1 MKVLLI
7 PSSYPTRRE
16 NWQGNYVHEFSRS
29 LALGHDVTVV
39 YPQQLGR
46 PGVGDEPFF
55 TDELLGPRIRL
66 VNYTYPHLA
75 KTWMLSYLGAFKKVW
90 RRLRREWRPDV
101 VFAHIVM
108 PAGPAALLAG
118 RLLGVPVILTEHW
131 GPAGDWL
138 KEPPVPRG
146 LMRAVVENTYRRV
159 DYLTAVSDSLAGEI
173 EAVYGASADGKL
185 DYPIDCEVFRPDG
198 AGAAGGPRRVLCVTR
213 GHFDPRKGVP
223 NLLAAWEMVARRTNG
238 SAVLDVI
245 GPDVEL
251 LAPRVAELGLGG
263 TVNLLPWVPAPELAS
278 LMRRSALVVIP
289 SVYETFG
296 RSGAEALACGVPV
309 VATDCGGPREYVG
322 EGTGLL
328 VPKEEPAALAEAVL
342 AGLRRENFLP
352 PEELA
357 RRTRERFA
365 HEVICRRFTEVAEG
379 LLGKKMKKVKNQ
391 PGATTSR

>member
-7 PSSYPTRRE
+7 PSSYPTPRE
-16 NWQGNYVHEFSRS
+16 NWQGNYVHEFARS

-55 TDELLGPRIRL
+55 TDEMLEPRIRL

-75 KTWMLSYLGAFKKVW
+75 KSWMLSYLGAFRKVW

-118 RLLGVPVILTEHW
+118 RLLGAPVILTEHW
-131 GPAGDWL
+131 GPAVDWL

-173 EAVYGASADGKL
+173 AEVYGASTDGKL
-185 DYPIDCEVFRPDG
+185 DYPIDCEVFRPNG
-198 AGAAGGPRRVLCVTR
+198 TRPEAAPRRVLCVTR

-223 NLLAAWEMVARRTNG
+223 NLLAAWGLVARRTDG

-251 LAPRVAELGLGG
+251 LSPQIAGLGLGE
-263 TVNLLPWVPAPELAS
+263 TVNLLPWVPAAELAA
-278 LMRRSALVVIP
+278 LMRRSSLVVIP

-328 VPKEEPAALAEAVL
+328 VPKDDPPALAEAVV

-379 LLGKKMKKVKNQ
+379 LLGRK
-391 PGATTSR
+391 GRTD